1 MSIGPADFLY
11 LLCSIFFWCRFFLL
25 FFLKRCTIFKY
36 FLYICINKKTLR
48 VMRTLYRTREDA
60 QRAMKEA
67 GKTGYLSE
75 ADHRSGL
82 EIDYDSFGGNFC
94 WSGEVQ
100 AYRTDDDDIF
110 AWWE

>member
-1 MSIGPADFLY
+1 
-11 LLCSIFFWCRFFLL
+11 
-25 FFLKRCTIFKY
+25 
-36 FLYICINKKTLR
+36 
-48 VMRTLYRTREDA
+48 
-60 QRAMKEA
+60 MKEV

-82 EIDYDSFGGNFC
+82 DSDSFGGDFC